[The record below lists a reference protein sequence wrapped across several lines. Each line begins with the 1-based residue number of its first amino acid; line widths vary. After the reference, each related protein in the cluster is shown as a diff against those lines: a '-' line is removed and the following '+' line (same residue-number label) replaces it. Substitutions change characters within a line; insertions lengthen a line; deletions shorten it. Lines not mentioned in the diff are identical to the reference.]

1 MTLSFILRKL
11 NLQTEYKR
19 RHPRQACNSELYA
32 EISESSNIKEKVIEI
47 SKLLFNCFNLLFY
60 IILIRG
66 ISQKRF
72 TNIFTLKLDIIVQ
85 FYPILRNT
93 IDNITCKY
101 VSLMV
106 SYSINP
112 CYHRIIWFI
121 SIYNEIWL
129 RERRG
134 KYFRTN
140 FWF

>member
-1 MTLSFILRKL
+1 MRLAWCYHTSGCYKFMNDSFLHFKKL

-19 RHPRQACNSELYA
+19 RHPRHACNSELYA

-93 IDNITCKY
+93 IDNITCSY

-106 SYSINP
+106 SYFNKSLLSQN
-112 CYHRIIWFI
+112 HL
-121 SIYNEIWL
+121 IYIHL
-129 RERRG
+129 Q
-134 KYFRTN
+134 
-140 FWF
+140 

>member
-1 MTLSFILRKL
+1 MSVSFILRKI

-19 RHPRQACNSELYA
+19 RHPRHACNSELYA

-47 SKLLFNCFNLLFY
+47 SKFLFNCFNRLVLCYSDTRYFTKKE
-60 IILIRG
+60 I
-66 ISQKRF
+66 

-106 SYSINP
+106 SYFNKSLLSQNHLVYI
-112 CYHRIIWFI
+112 H
-121 SIYNEIWL
+121 L
-129 RERRG
+129 Q
-134 KYFRTN
+134 
-140 FWF
+140 